1 MYNDITG
8 IILAGGK
15 SSRMGVNK
23 SFLKLGSQT
32 IIERIT
38 DLMKSI
44 FTEVIIIT
52 NTPEEYLFLQ
62 LPLHE
67 DIFKGQGPL
76 GGIHSG
82 LTHSKTGKNFVISC
96 DIPLMTQEVIEFLTG
111 YSTDRPIT
119 VARAD
124 GFIQQLCGVY
134 CRSLLN
140 EIEKIIF
147 QSETEIRNNEQTK
160 RKCSVHKLIENVNA
174 EIIDIENDYSTFW
187 KETFFNMNQPEDY
200 VAIKRKLS
208 SNK

>member
-1 MYNDITG
+1 MYYDITG

-23 SFLKLGSQT
+23 SFLRIGSQT

-52 NTPEEYLFLQ
+52 NTPEEYSFLQ
-62 LPLHE
+62 LPLFE

-96 DIPLMTQEVIEFLTG
+96 DIPLIAREMIEYIVNYKTE
-111 YSTDRPIT
+111 RPI
-119 VARAD
+119 VFCEAA
-124 GFIQQLCGVY
+124 GYHQPLAGVY
-134 CRSLLN
+134 EKKVLA
-140 EIEKIIF
+140 EIEKVLISGDQTSDKSLHHFFKIVNSEIIYTTNLPIYTDELF
-147 QSETEIRNNEQTK
+147 
-160 RKCSVHKLIENVNA
+160 LNVNDTLDFEA
-174 EIIDIENDYSTFW
+174 LKKI
-187 KETFFNMNQPEDY
+187 MNL
-200 VAIKRKLS
+200 K
-208 SNK
+208 